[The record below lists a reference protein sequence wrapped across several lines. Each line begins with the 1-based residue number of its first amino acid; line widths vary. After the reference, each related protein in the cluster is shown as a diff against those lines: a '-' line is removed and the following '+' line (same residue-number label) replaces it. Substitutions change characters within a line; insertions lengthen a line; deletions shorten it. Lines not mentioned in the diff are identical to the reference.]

1 MNLGDR
7 KVRGGVVSNKGE
19 TKTRTSVST
28 RFGNLEI
35 CSNLYQRNSSKVKTL
50 KDSSELKQL
59 KIQEERSRNSQ
70 DTQAFRPRR
79 KGNALNFVIRIT
91 QSKLITSKTN
101 LPVLFTDQKFHSTY
115 PSFFLLS
122 SASLSTC
129 FFSSDLKHAQVFH
142 ILKQLCRSLAPSG
155 LPRPHN

>member
-59 KIQEERSRNSQ
+59 KTQEERSRNSQ
-70 DTQAFRPRR
+70 DPQAFR

-101 LPVLFTDQKFHSTY
+101 LPVLFTDQKLHSTY

-142 ILKQLCRSLAPSG
+142 ILKQPCRSLAPSG